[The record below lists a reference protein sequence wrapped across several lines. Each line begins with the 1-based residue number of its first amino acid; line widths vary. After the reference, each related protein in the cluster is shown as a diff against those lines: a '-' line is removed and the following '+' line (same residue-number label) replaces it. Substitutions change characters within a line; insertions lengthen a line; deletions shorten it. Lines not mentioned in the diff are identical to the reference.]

1 MKPDAGVL
9 LMVCVGGPLVLGLGG
24 LVYLRIRER
33 RRDELR
39 RRTRLH
45 FERHRREQR
54 QADRDARKE
63 RKGPR

>member
-1 MKPDAGVL
+1 MNADAGAL
-9 LMVCVGGPLVLGLGG
+9 LLVCIGGPLVLGLVG
-24 LVYLRIRER
+24 LIYLGIRDR

-39 RRTRLH
+39 RRTRLD

-54 QADRDARKE
+54 QADREARKE